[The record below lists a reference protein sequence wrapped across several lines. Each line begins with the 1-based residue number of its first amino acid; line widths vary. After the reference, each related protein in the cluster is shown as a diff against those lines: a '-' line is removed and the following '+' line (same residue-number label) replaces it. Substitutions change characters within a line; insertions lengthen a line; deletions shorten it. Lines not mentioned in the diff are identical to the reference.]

1 MDSYKIDTS
10 TFQISELTALSESD
24 KEYWLNRSPRERLEA
39 LEFLRQQMYNYDPVT
54 QRLQKV
60 LTITERA

>member
-1 MDSYKIDTS
+1 MDSYKIDKS
-10 TFQISELTALSESD
+10 TFQISELTALSASD
-24 KEYWLNRSPRERLEA
+24 KEYWLNRSLRERLEA

-54 QRLQKV
+54 QRLQRV